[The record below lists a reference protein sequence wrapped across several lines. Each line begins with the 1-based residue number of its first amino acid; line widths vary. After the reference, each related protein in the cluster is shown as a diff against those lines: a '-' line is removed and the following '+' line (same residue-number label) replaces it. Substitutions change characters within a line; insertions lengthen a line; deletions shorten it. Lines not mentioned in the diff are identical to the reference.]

1 MCNTIAMIRLA
12 QDDPHGSYCSSAVTA
27 SPNPESV
34 LRLAQCLAAHWSP
47 CVAAFIGTSGPSSG
61 RSRKPTGTRSLRL
74 AQRQMCARDHGLVS
88 CQSSG
93 PWRVRGEGQ
102 DTVPAVPRTALP
114 EESML
119 R

>member
-1 MCNTIAMIRLA
+1 MVRAYEM
-12 QDDPHGSYCSSAVTA
+12 GSVMGMT
-27 SPNPESV
+27 ERD
-34 LRLAQCLAAHWSP
+34 L
-47 CVAAFIGTSGPSSG
+47 
-61 RSRKPTGTRSLRL
+61 
-74 AQRQMCARDHGLVS
+74 RQMCARDHGLVS

-93 PWRVRGEGQ
+93 PWRVKGEGQ